1 MELAYCKC
9 VKERLDNALI
19 ALKTLN
25 INLVIDSEVA
35 AGEQKLEDT
44 LERLNDIPDKVYKL
58 VTAVNTPGFVN
69 TNLLQVPGGI
79 VNQLC
84 GSALALFG
92 IGVAVLILPKEI
104 AVGILGL
111 NLSVGSRK
119 QNCALSIGINYTA
132 NLAVVKNKNILAV
145 KVISS

>member
-9 VKERLDNALI
+9 IKQRLDNALI

-25 INLVIDSEVA
+25 LNLVIDSEVA
-35 AGEQKLEDT
+35 AGEQKLKDT
-44 LERLNDIPDKVYKL
+44 LERLNDIPDKIYKF
-58 VTAVNTPGFVN
+58 VAVGNIPCFVN
-69 TNLLQVPGGI
+69 TNLLKMLGGI
-79 VNQLC
+79 VNHLC

-92 IGVAVLILPKEI
+92 IGVAVLILPKEL

-119 QNCALSIGINYTA
+119 QNCALSVGSNYTV
-132 NLAVVKNKNILAV
+132 NLAVVKDHCILAV
-145 KVISS
+145 E